1 MSATKLKM
9 EIAPETLRLKLI
21 SYGMEHPYRVL
32 ALEEIFQS
40 LPGIHRESIKQ
51 TLDILAA
58 EGLLTKFSS
67 RYCFNKSIPEDMRRY
82 VERAITPSGTIR
94 AQ

>member
-1 MSATKLKM
+1 M

-40 LPGIHRESIKQ
+40 LPGIHRDNIKQ
-51 TLDILAA
+51 TLDLLAA
-58 EGLLTKFSS
+58 EGLVTKFSS
-67 RYCFNKSIPEDMRRY
+67 RYCFNRTIPAELRRY
-82 VERAITPSGTIR
+82 IERAITPSGTIR
-94 AQ
+94 MQ